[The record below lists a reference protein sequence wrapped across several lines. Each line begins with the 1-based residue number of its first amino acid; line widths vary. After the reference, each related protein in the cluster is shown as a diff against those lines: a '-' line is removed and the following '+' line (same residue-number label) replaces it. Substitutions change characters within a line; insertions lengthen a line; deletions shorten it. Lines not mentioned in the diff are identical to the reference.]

1 MKKYNQTEKGS
12 NVIFLNIKQTMKVLS
27 KNRIMGK

>member
-1 MKKYNQTEKGS
+1 MKKYNQTERES

>member
-12 NVIFLNIKQTMKVLS
+12 NIVFLKIKRTMKVLS

>member
-1 MKKYNQTEKGS
+1 MKKYNQTERES
-12 NVIFLNIKQTMKVLS
+12 NIIFLNIKQTMKVLS

>member
-1 MKKYNQTEKGS
+1 MKKYNQTERES
-12 NVIFLNIKQTMKVLS
+12 NVIFLKIKQTMKVLS